1 MSLHKQT
8 DMFHFTQPSTG
19 HTSEALL
26 AAQTAVTKQ
35 LAEEVGELRR
45 ALHAVEAERDELRRQ
60 VKSLQARVVE
70 RRWFGRAERSKAS
83 KC

>member
-1 MSLHKQT
+1 
-8 DMFHFTQPSTG
+8 MFHFTQPS
-19 HTSEALL
+19 EARMAAQL

-35 LAEEVGELRR
+35 LAAEVGELRR
-45 ALHAVEAERDELRRQ
+45 ALHAVVDSIEVVEAERDELRRQ